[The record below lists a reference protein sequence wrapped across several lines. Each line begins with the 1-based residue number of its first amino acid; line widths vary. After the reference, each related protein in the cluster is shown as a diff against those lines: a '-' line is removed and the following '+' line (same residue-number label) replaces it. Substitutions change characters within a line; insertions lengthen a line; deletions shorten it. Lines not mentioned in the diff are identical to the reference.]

1 MIRIPLFAANRLEF
15 DFVAT
20 TKYKNSWKNVE
31 TRCEKYIE
39 YNTQKHTSKNTILHH
54 ISYINKFS

>member
-31 TRCEKYIE
+31 TRCEK
-39 YNTQKHTSKNTILHH
+39 
-54 ISYINKFS
+54 